1 MGIRRRLYYA
11 AAILIGTMLMGSTG
25 YYFIFERQSSFLDCL
40 YMTVISL
47 TTVGYGEVL
56 GITGNPRA
64 QIFTMLLITFGMG
77 IILYSISTVTAML
90 IEGELTGMLRRRKM
104 ENKIKALSGHYIVC
118 GGGETG
124 FPLAVELV
132 TSKAS
137 VVLIEQECDVIE
149 ASRRIKGLYHV
160 HGDATDDK
168 NLIAA
173 GIERATGIT
182 ICLPSDNDN
191 LYITMTARM
200 LNPTARIISR
210 MTNSRLKPKLLKA
223 GATSVVSPN
232 AIGALRMASEMIRPA
247 AVDFL
252 DNMLRSERGEM
263 RIHQIAVNG
272 NSTLAGKTI
281 MKSGLRDQFN
291 LLLLGVRRQN
301 DEFEFRP
308 PSSFVLEAGMT
319 LIVMGDIENID
330 RAREA
335 L

>member
-1 MGIRRRLYYA
+1 MAYA
-11 AAILIGTMLMGSTG
+11 VAILIGTILMGSVG
-25 YYFIFERQSSFLDCL
+25 FYVLFEGNSSFLDCL

-56 GITGNPRA
+56 QITGNPPA
-64 QIFTMLLITFGMG
+64 QIFTILLITFGMG
-77 IILYSISTVTAML
+77 IILYSISTLTAMFV
-90 IEGELTGMLRRRKM
+90 EGELTGMLRRRKM
-104 ENKIKALSGHYIVC
+104 EKKINALSDHYIVC

-124 FPLAVELV
+124 FPLAGELV
-132 TSKAS
+132 TSRAD
-137 VVLIEQECDVIE
+137 VVLIEKDLSVIE
-149 ASRRIKGLYHV
+149 KSRLLKKLHTV

-173 GIERATGIT
+173 GVERATGIT

-210 MTNSRLKPKLLKA
+210 MTNRRLKPKLLKA

-232 AIGALRMASEMIRPA
+232 AIGALRMASEMIRPEA
-247 AVDFL
+247 TEFL
-252 DNMLRSERGEM
+252 DYMLRSERGDL
-263 RIHQIAVNG
+263 RISQLCIDESSFV
-272 NSTLAGKTI
+272 TGKTI
-281 MKSGLRDQFN
+281 MKSGLRDDFN
-291 LLLLGVRRQN
+291 LLVLGVRRR
-301 DEFEFRP
+301 DGEFEFRP
-308 PSSFVLEAGMT
+308 PSSFVFEEGMT
-319 LIVMGDIENID
+319 VIVMGDFDNID

>member
-1 MGIRRRLYYA
+1 MGIRRRLLL
-11 AAILIGTMLMGSTG
+11 AIVILSSTILMGSSG
-25 YYFIFERQSSFLDCL
+25 YYLIFEGRSSYLDCL

-56 GITGNPRA
+56 GITGNAKA
-64 QIFTMLLITFGMG
+64 QIFTMLLIIFGMG
-77 IILYSISTVTAML
+77 IILYCISTLTAML

-104 ENKIKALSGHYIVC
+104 ENKINALSGHYIVC

-137 VVLIEQECDVIE
+137 VVLVEHDNRVIEQARQV
-149 ASRRIKGLYHV
+149 KGLYHV

-200 LNPTARIISR
+200 LNSKARIISR

-232 AIGALRMASEMIRPA
+232 SIGALRMASEMLRPA
-247 AVDFL
+247 AVEFL
-252 DNMLRSERGEM
+252 DNLLRSERGEL
-263 RIHQIAVNG
+263 RIHQVAVSSG
-272 NSTLAGKTI
+272 SPLVGKPI
-281 MKSGLRDQFN
+281 LQSGLRDQFN
-291 LLLLGVRRQN
+291 LLLLGVRFN
-301 DEFEFRP
+301 NGEFEYRP
-308 PSSFVLEAGMT
+308 PSSFVMEAGMT
-319 LIVMGDIENID
+319 LIVLGDIENIN
-330 RAREA
+330 RAREM

>member
-1 MGIRRRLYYA
+1 
-11 AAILIGTMLMGSTG
+11 
-25 YYFIFERQSSFLDCL
+25 
-40 YMTVISL
+40 
-47 TTVGYGEVL
+47 
-56 GITGNPRA
+56 
-64 QIFTMLLITFGMG
+64 
-77 IILYSISTVTAML
+77 
-90 IEGELTGMLRRRKM
+90 M
-104 ENKIKALSGHYIVC
+104 ENKINTLSGHYIVC

-137 VVLIEQECDVIE
+137 AVLIEQDNAVIE
-149 ASRRIKGLYHV
+149 RCRQIKGLFHV

-252 DNMLRSERGEM
+252 DNMLRSERGEL
-263 RIHQIAVNG
+263 RINQLDVHG
-272 NSTLAGKTI
+272 NSSLAGKTI

-291 LLLLGVRRQN
+291 LLLLGVRRK
-301 DEFEFRP
+301 DGGFEFRP

>member
-1 MGIRRRLYYA
+1 MGIRRRLLYA
-11 AAILIGTMLMGSTG
+11 AAILVGTILMGSLG
-25 YYFIFERQSSFLDCL
+25 YYLIFEGSASYLDCL

-56 GITGNPRA
+56 GITGNASA
-64 QIFTMLLITFGMG
+64 QIFTMLLILFGMG
-77 IILYSISTVTAML
+77 IILYSIGSLTAML

-104 ENKIKALSGHYIVC
+104 EKKINALSGHYIVC

-137 VVLIEQECDVIE
+137 VVMVE
-149 ASRRIKGLYHV
+149 ADDDAIARCRQVKGLCYV
-160 HGDATDDK
+160 QGDATDDK

-173 GIERATGIT
+173 GIERASGIT

-232 AIGALRMASEMIRPA
+232 AIGALRMASEMIRPE
-247 AVDFL
+247 AVEFL
-252 DNMLRSERGEM
+252 DNMLRSERGEL
-263 RIHQIAVNG
+263 RINQIAVHG
-272 NSTLAGKTI
+272 GSTLVGKTI
-281 MKSGLRDQFN
+281 MNSGLRDRFN
-291 LLLLGVRRQN
+291 LLLLGVRRS
-301 DEFEFRP
+301 DGEFEFRP
-308 PSSFVLEAGMT
+308 PSSFILEAGMT
-319 LIVMGDIENID
+319 LIVMGDIDNID
-330 RAREA
+330 RAQEV

>member
-1 MGIRRRLYYA
+1 MGIRRRLFYA
-11 AAILIGTMLMGSTG
+11 VAILIGTLLMGSTG
-25 YYFIFERQSSFLDCL
+25 YYAIFEGDATYLDCL

-56 GITGNPRA
+56 GITGNPSA
-64 QIFTMLLITFGMG
+64 QVFTMLLITFGMG
-77 IILYSISTVTAML
+77 IILYSISTLTAML

-104 ENKIKALSGHYIVC
+104 ENKINALSGHYIVC

-137 VVLIEQECDVIE
+137 VVLIEQDSVVIE
-149 ASRRIKGLYHV
+149 RCRQTKGLYHV

-252 DNMLRSERGEM
+252 DNMLRSERGEL
-263 RIHQIAVNG
+263 RINQIAVNG

-291 LLLLGVRRQN
+291 LLLLGVRRK
-301 DEFEFRP
+301 DGEFEFRP
-308 PSSFVLEAGMT
+308 PSSFVLEAGMI

-330 RAREA
+330 RARDA

>member
-1 MGIRRRLYYA
+1 MGIRKRLFF
-11 AAILIGTMLMGSTG
+11 AIAIIVGTMLMGSTG
-25 YYFIFERQSSFLDCL
+25 YYVLFDGKSSYLDCL

-56 GITGNPRA
+56 GITGNASA

-77 IILYSISTVTAML
+77 IILYSISTLTAML

-104 ENKIKALSGHYIVC
+104 ENKINTLSGHYIVC

-132 TSKAS
+132 ASKAS
-137 VVLIEQECDVIE
+137 VVLVEHDNSVIE
-149 ASRRIKGLYHV
+149 RARQIKGLYHV
-160 HGDATDDK
+160 YGDATDDK

-173 GIERATGIT
+173 GIERATGVT

-200 LNPTARIISR
+200 LNSTARIISR

-232 AIGALRMASEMIRPA
+232 AIGALRMASEMLRPT
-247 AVDFL
+247 AVEFL
-252 DNMLRSERGEM
+252 DNLLRSERGEL
-263 RIHQIAVNG
+263 RIHQITVNG
-272 NSTLAGKTI
+272 GSPLAGKPI
-281 MKSGLRDQFN
+281 LQSGLRDRFN
-291 LLLLGVRRQN
+291 LLLLGVRHK
-301 DEFEFRP
+301 DGEFEYRP
-308 PSSFVLEAGMT
+308 PSSFVMEAGMT
-319 LIVMGDIENID
+319 LIVLGDIDNINQ
-330 RAREA
+330 AREVF
-335 L
+335 

>member
-1 MGIRRRLYYA
+1 MGIRRRLFVA
-11 AAILIGTMLMGSTG
+11 AAILIGTILAGSTG
-25 YYFIFERQSSFLDCL
+25 YYIIFEGKSSYIDCL

-56 GITGNPRA
+56 GITGNVRA
-64 QIFTMLLITFGMG
+64 QVFTMLLIIFGMG
-77 IILYSISTVTAML
+77 IILYCIGTLTAML

-104 ENKIKALSGHYIVC
+104 QNKINALSGHYIVC

-124 FPLAVELV
+124 LPLAAELV
-132 TSKAS
+132 TSKAD
-137 VVLIEQECDVIE
+137 VVMIESDDTAAERCRQV
-149 ASRRIKGLYHV
+149 KGLYLV
-160 HGDATDDK
+160 VGDATDDK

-173 GIERATGIT
+173 GIERASGVA

-210 MTNSRLKPKLLKA
+210 MTNRRLEAKLLKA

-232 AIGALRMASEMIRPA
+232 VIGALRIASEMIRPA
-247 AVDFL
+247 AIEFL
-252 DNMLRSERGEM
+252 DNMLRSERGEL
-263 RIHQIAVNG
+263 RIHQIPVKADSPLTG
-272 NSTLAGKTI
+272 RSI

-291 LLLLGVRRQN
+291 LLLLGVQRK
-301 DEFEFRP
+301 DGEFEFRP
-308 PSSFVLEAGMT
+308 QSSFVLEAGMT
-319 LIVMGDIENID
+319 LIVMGDIDNIN

>member
-1 MGIRRRLYYA
+1 MEKKINA
-11 AAILIGTMLMGSTG
+11 
-25 YYFIFERQSSFLDCL
+25 
-40 YMTVISL
+40 L
-47 TTVGYGEVL
+47 T
-56 GITGNPRA
+56 
-64 QIFTMLLITFGMG
+64 
-77 IILYSISTVTAML
+77 
-90 IEGELTGMLRRRKM
+90 
-104 ENKIKALSGHYIVC
+104 GHYIVC

-137 VVLIEQECDVIE
+137 VVLVDNDNRVIDE
-149 ASRRIKGLYHV
+149 ARQVKGLYHV

-200 LNPTARIISR
+200 LNAKARIISR

-232 AIGALRMASEMIRPA
+232 SIGALRMASEMLRPA
-247 AVDFL
+247 AVEFL
-252 DNMLRSERGEM
+252 DNLLRSERGEL
-263 RIHQIAVNG
+263 RIHQVAVSSG
-272 NSTLAGKTI
+272 SPLVGKPI
-281 MKSGLRDQFN
+281 LQSGLRDQFN
-291 LLLLGVRRQN
+291 LLLLGVRFKN
-301 DEFEFRP
+301 GEFEYRP
-308 PSSFVLEAGMT
+308 PSSFVMEAGMT
-319 LIVMGDIENID
+319 LIVLGDIENIN
-330 RAREA
+330 RAREM

>member
-1 MGIRRRLYYA
+1 MGIRRRLIYA
-11 AAILIGTMLMGSTG
+11 AAILIGTMLMGSSG
-25 YYFIFERQSSFLDCL
+25 YYIIFEGHSSFLDCL

-56 GITGNPRA
+56 NITGNPRA

-77 IILYSISTVTAML
+77 IILYSISTMTAML

-104 ENKIKALSGHYIVC
+104 ENKIKSLVDHYIVC

-132 TSKAS
+132 TSKAK
-137 VVLIEQECDVIE
+137 VVLIEQDSKTIE
-149 ASRRIKGLYHV
+149 RCRLIKGLYHV
-160 HGDATDDK
+160 HGDATDDR
-168 NLIAA
+168 NLLAA
-173 GIERATGIT
+173 GIERATGIM

-210 MTNSRLKPKLLKA
+210 MTNSQLKAKLLKA

-247 AVDFL
+247 AVEFL
-252 DNMLRSERGEM
+252 DNMLRSERGEL
-263 RIHQIAVNG
+263 RIHQIVVNG
-272 NSTLAGKTI
+272 NSTLVGKSI
-281 MKSGLRDQFN
+281 MKSGLRDDFN
-291 LLLLGVRRQN
+291 LLLLGVQRQ
-301 DEFEFRP
+301 EGGFEFRP
-308 PSSFVLEAGMT
+308 PSSFILEAGMT
-319 LIVMGDIENID
+319 LIVLGDIENIN

>member
-1 MGIRRRLYYA
+1 MFYA
-11 AAILIGTMLMGSTG
+11 AATLIGIMLMGSTG
-25 YYFIFERQSSFLDCL
+25 YYFIFEGKSSYLDCL

-77 IILYSISTVTAML
+77 IILYSISTLTAML

-104 ENKIKALSGHYIVC
+104 ESKIKALSGHYIVC

-132 TSKAS
+132 TSKAN
-137 VVLIEQECDVIE
+137 VVLIDQERDVIE
-149 ASRRIKGLYHV
+149 GARQIKGLYHV

-247 AVDFL
+247 AVEFM
-252 DNMLRSERGEM
+252 DNMLRSERGEL
-263 RIHQIAVNG
+263 RIHQIAVTD
-272 NSTLAGKTI
+272 NSPLAGKTI

-330 RAREA
+330 MARAA

>member
-1 MGIRRRLYYA
+1 MGIRRRLFYA
-11 AAILIGTMLMGSTG
+11 AATLIGIMLMGSTG
-25 YYFIFERQSSFLDCL
+25 YYFIFEGKSSFLDCL

-77 IILYSISTVTAML
+77 IILYSISTLTAML

-137 VVLIEQECDVIE
+137 VVLIEQERDVIE
-149 ASRRIKGLYHV
+149 ESRQIKGLYHV

-247 AVDFL
+247 AVEFM
-252 DNMLRSERGEM
+252 DNMLRSERGEL
-263 RIHQIAVNG
+263 RIHQIAVTG
-272 NSTLAGKTI
+272 NSPLAGKTI

-330 RAREA
+330 LARAA